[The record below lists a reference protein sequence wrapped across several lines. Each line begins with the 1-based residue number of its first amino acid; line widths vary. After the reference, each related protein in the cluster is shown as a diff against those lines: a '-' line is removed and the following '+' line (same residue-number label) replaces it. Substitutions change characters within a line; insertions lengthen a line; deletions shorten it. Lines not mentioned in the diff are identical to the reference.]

1 MTIATLAPA
10 KLNLFLRI
18 LDKRADNYHNLLTL
32 FQLLN
37 WGDKVTLSLTSSAS
51 NISFSGEYS
60 AMLSMLPQGEN
71 SKDNLVHRALQLMQ
85 KELAPPKHLAN
96 VNIHIEKNIPI
107 GAGMGGGSSNAAALL
122 RILRLLWKPQMP
134 LDDLAQLGATLGAD
148 VPLFVRGFSAVGQ
161 GIGDVLTPFNITRRY
176 YVLICPNIQSSTAQL
191 FNELAQRRKEASIA
205 VAPQESKVDFSLP
218 DDKDF
223 WLPVGMEKGAE
234 TGVETG
240 AETGARAETGDY
252 NNDFMQPLMD
262 RYPQLQRLHQLIDE
276 ATPAK
281 VGNRVFLSGTGS
293 TMFVIYDNQQ
303 DALAAQNKLS
313 TEIALHSDTESKNN
327 IPIDHSVIPSAVIY
341 VCRGVYSATYL

>member
-18 LDKRADNYHNLLTL
+18 LDKRADNYHNLFTL

-37 WGDKVTLSLTSSAS
+37 WGDKVTLSLTSSPTQ
-51 NISFSGEYS
+51 ISFSGEYS
-60 AMLSMLPQGEN
+60 AMLSMLPTHSVLPQGDN
-71 SKDNLVHRALQLMQ
+71 SSNNLVHRALQLMQ

-107 GAGMGGGSSNAAALL
+107 GAGLGGGSSDAAALL

-161 GIGDVLTPFNITRRY
+161 GIGDVLTPFNIPRRY
-176 YVLICPNIQSSTAQL
+176 YVLICPNIQSSTAEL
-191 FNELAQRRKEASIA
+191 FNELDKHRKEASIESIA
-205 VAPQESKVDFSLP
+205 SMAAAPQESKVNFSLP
-218 DDKDF
+218 DDEDF
-223 WLPVGMEKGAE
+223 WLSELK
-234 TGVETG
+234 
-240 AETGARAETGDY
+240 AETGDY

-262 RYPQLQRLHQLIDE
+262 KYPQLQRLHKLIDE

-293 TMFVIYDNQQ
+293 TMFVVYDNQQ

-313 TEIALHSDTESKNN
+313 KEIALHSDAEPKKN
-327 IPIDHSVIPSAVIY
+327 IPINDSMIPSAVVHI
-341 VCRGVYSATYL
+341 CRGVYSATYL

>member
-10 KLNLFLRI
+10 KLNLFLNI
-18 LDKRADNYHNLLTL
+18 LDKRADNYHNLFTL

-60 AMLSMLPQGEN
+60 AKLLMLPHEDN
-71 SKDNLVHRALQLMQ
+71 SKDNLVHCALRLMQ
-85 KELAPPKHLAN
+85 KELAPPKYLAK

-107 GAGMGGGSSNAAALL
+107 GAGLGGGSSNAAALL

-134 LDDLAQLGATLGAD
+134 TDDLAQLGATLGAD

-161 GIGDVLTPFNITRRY
+161 GIGDVLTPFNIPRRY
-176 YVLICPNIQSSTAQL
+176 YVLICPNIQSSTAEL
-191 FNELAQRRKEASIA
+191 FNELEQRRTEASIA
-205 VAPQESKVDFSLP
+205 AVPQESKINFPLS

-223 WLPVGMEKGAE
+223 WLPGGRNTGGRETGGRE
-234 TGVETG
+234 TGVKE
-240 AETGARAETGDY
+240 EIGDY

-262 RYPQLQRLHQLIDE
+262 KYPQLQRLHQLIDE

-293 TMFVIYDNQQ
+293 TMFVVYDNQQ
-303 DALAAQNKLS
+303 DALTAQNKLS
-313 TEIALHSDTESKNN
+313 KEISLHSDAQFKNN
-327 IPIDHSVIPSAVIY
+327 TLIDHSVIPPAVIH
-341 VCRGVYSATYL
+341 VCRGVYCATYL

>member
-1 MTIATLAPA
+1 MTIVTLAPA
-10 KLNLFLRI
+10 KLNLFLHI
-18 LDKRADNYHNLLTL
+18 LSKRADNYHNLLTL

-37 WGDKVTLSLTSSAS
+37 WGDKVTLSLTSSPTQ
-51 NISFSGEYS
+51 ISFSGKYS
-60 AMLSMLPQGEN
+60 SMPHILPQGDN
-71 SKDNLVHRALQLMQ
+71 SSDNLVHRALRLMQ
-85 KELAPPKHLAN
+85 KELAPLKYLAN

-107 GAGMGGGSSNAAALL
+107 GAGLGGGSSDAAALL

-161 GIGDVLTPFNITRRY
+161 GIGDVLTPFNIPRRY
-176 YVLICPNIQSSTAQL
+176 YVLICPNIQSSTAEL

-205 VAPQESKVDFSLP
+205 SIAVAPQERNINFSLP

-223 WLPVGMEKGAE
+223 WLTGGRE
-234 TGVETG
+234 TG
-240 AETGARAETGDY
+240 RKAETGDY

-262 RYPQLQRLHQLIDE
+262 KYPQLQRLHQLIDE

-293 TMFVIYDNQQ
+293 TMFVVYDNQQ

-313 TEIALHSDTESKNN
+313 KEVALHSDAQLKNN
-327 IPIDHSVIPSAVIY
+327 IPIDHSAIPPSVIH
-341 VCRGVYSATYL
+341 VCRGVYCATYL